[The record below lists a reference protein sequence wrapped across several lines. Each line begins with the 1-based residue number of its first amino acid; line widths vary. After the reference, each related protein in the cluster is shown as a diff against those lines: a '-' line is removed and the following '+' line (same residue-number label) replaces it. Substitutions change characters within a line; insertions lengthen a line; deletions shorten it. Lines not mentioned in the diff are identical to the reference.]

1 MKVEVVVVG
10 SPSLIVCTVRV
21 DVKQYVSGLRRCE
34 KVEEAVLRSPS
45 LKVLMVCVDVKQH

>member
-21 DVKQYVSGLRRCE
+21 DVKQHVSELRRCVEIE
-34 KVEEAVLRSPS
+34 KAVLGSPS
-45 LKVLMVCVDVKQH
+45 LMVLMLCVYVKQH